1 MNKDKIL
8 KFIDNQIEEMNR
20 KIRDLEY
27 EGYDCENI
35 HPTIDF
41 FGDMKRLKGSK
52 ETLTTMRNIIENWED

>member
-8 KFIDNQIEEMNR
+8 KFIDNQIKELDI
-20 KIRDLEY
+20 KIRDIEY
-27 EGYDCENI
+27 EGYDHKNI
-35 HPTIDF
+35 HLTIDF